1 MCQLLLNF
9 GLRFSWKARI
19 PSPAKHNQ
27 SARQLRI
34 FPGDFVAYVSTTYSA
49 CDGRQGFTGTTHL
62 PYYKVPANTGTYTK
76 PN

>member
-1 MCQLLLNF
+1 M
-9 GLRFSWKARI
+9 
-19 PSPAKHNQ
+19 
-27 SARQLRI
+27 RI